1 MKLYVSNEQIGD
13 IELLNNKLNKI
24 KYTEGSIL

>member
-1 MKLYVSNEQIGD
+1 MKLYVSNEQIGA